1 MRKMPTIDVTICGLD
16 ELALH
21 RQSGQTHVLS
31 ITDPDWP
38 ELEEFDLW
46 DPHDRLK
53 LRFHDEIDPHSD
65 MEPPTSEHVARL
77 LEFGRSLPLDEPV
90 RLLVHCHAGISRST
104 AAAILL
110 LAQSEPSRDAHDI
123 VTFIARHR
131 PQAWPNLRMIEMGD
145 RLLDR
150 KGALVEAVRRRYREV
165 VAARP
170 DFAAEMRAKG
180 RDREVDA

>member
-21 RQSGQTHVLS
+21 RRSGKTHVLS

-38 ELEEFDLW
+38 ELDEFDLW
-46 DPHDRLK
+46 DPHDRLG
-53 LRFHDEIDPHSD
+53 LQFHDEIDPQRG
-65 MEPPTSEHVARL
+65 MELPTTEHVARL
-77 LEFGRSLPLDEPV
+77 LEFGRSLPTDEPV

-110 LAQSEPSRDAHDI
+110 LAQRDPQRDPQDI
-123 VTFIARHR
+123 VSHIARHR

-145 RLLDR
+145 RLLNR